1 MNIYT
6 NGVCGN
12 IFPQN
17 KNGFWTNVAK
27 LWSSYD
33 NKTTELI
40 QRAILL
46 TGILLFFCYNTSAQK
61 IDVDTVQRN
70 ITVDIRKQDSSF
82 FSRIKDVIRCHNG
95 YIDSEKEIDALTLA
109 IWLESDDVKNEDIA
123 FFRRHFISGYQFFCD
138 VESTKKPMISIQKL
152 IFNTEEATNRYADYL
167 KNDAFP
173 LRETQVIGD
182 TAIIIKNTGNNVYY
196 SNSRIFISNRI
207 LYFLHCWDSCSL
219 IFFTD
224 ITNEINKIRVNVDT
238 N

>member
-6 NGVCGN
+6 DGICGN
-12 IFPQN
+12 EFPHN
-17 KNGFWTNVAK
+17 KKNGFWTNVAK

-46 TGILLFFCYNTSAQK
+46 TVFLLFFCYNTSAQK

-70 ITVDIRKQDSSF
+70 IAVDTRKQDSSF

-95 YIDSEKEIDALTLA
+95 YIDSEKEIDESTLA

-138 VESTKKPMISIQKL
+138 VKPTKKPMISIQKL
-152 IFNTEEATNRYADYL
+152 IFNTKDATQKYAEYL
-167 KNDAFP
+167 KKEAFS
-173 LRETQVIGD
+173 LRKTEVISD
-182 TAIIIKNTGNNVYY
+182 TVLIIKKIGNNVCH
-196 SNSRIFISNRI
+196 SNSRIFISNNI
-207 LYFLHCWDSCSL
+207 LYFLYCWDSCSL

-224 ITNEINKIRVNVDT
+224 IINKIDKIEVND
-238 N
+238 